1 MKIQDDE
8 LFAALWRFL
17 QLSVHRYHSGLT
29 GEVLVV
35 MTIVILDRADRHPTV
50 SELASITGLPQS
62 NVSRYV
68 SRQLEV
74 EHLTEV
80 IDSRDRR
87 VRRLYPTNEGRKE
100 QEWIS
105 QQVLDLA
112 ETIGR
117 NDSDLLDTLIS
128 FTRDVD

>member
-1 MKIQDDE
+1 MAIRDDE
-8 LFAALWRFL
+8 LFAALWRFV
-17 QLSVHRYHSGLT
+17 QLTVHRYNSAVT

-35 MTIVILDRADRHPTV
+35 MTIVILDRAGRHPTT
-50 SELASITGLPQS
+50 SELASITGLPKT

-68 SRQLEV
+68 SNQLEV
-74 EHLTEV
+74 GYLSEV
-80 IDSRDRR
+80 IDSQDRR
-87 VRRLYPTNEGRKE
+87 VRRLYPTKEGRKE

-105 QQVLDLA
+105 QQVSDLA

-128 FTRDVD
+128 FTRDVA